1 MLPAS
6 PPRAPTLSG
15 PARGRIHHSL
25 WKSARSCKLRFQNRG
40 AALAAA
46 PPHTAMAGHKSERVA
61 LVTGA
66 GRGIGRATTLALA
79 REGYALCLA
88 ARSLD
93 ELEETRRLSGLE
105 PVRSLIVLIDLAGEE
120 SPQELFDAAI
130 GHFGKIDVLVNN
142 AGWAPPR
149 TPLLKTSAAT
159 QDRIL
164 AVNLRAPIALARLA
178 AARMVK
184 NGGGAIANIAS
195 TAARI
200 APAGEAV
207 YAAAKAG
214 LVAFSRAAF
223 AELRSSGVKLTV
235 IIPGLV
241 DTALIPPNK
250 HLNRALM
257 LGTDDVAE
265 AVMAVLRTPTRAC
278 PVEIV
283 LEPQRNPERAR

>member
-1 MLPAS
+1 
-6 PPRAPTLSG
+6 
-15 PARGRIHHSL
+15 
-25 WKSARSCKLRFQNRG
+25 
-40 AALAAA
+40 
-46 PPHTAMAGHKSERVA
+46 MAGQKTERIA

-66 GRGIGRATTLALA
+66 GRGIGRSTALALA

-88 ARSLD
+88 ARSIE

-105 PVRSLIVLIDLAGEE
+105 PARSLIVLIDLAGEE
-120 SPQELFDAAI
+120 SPQELFDAALS
-130 GHFGKIDVLVNN
+130 HFGKVDVLVNN

-149 TPLLKTSAAT
+149 TPLLKISAAT

-178 AARMVK
+178 AVRMIK
-184 NGGGAIANIAS
+184 NGGGAIINIAS
-195 TAARI
+195 AAARNT
-200 APAGEAV
+200 PAGEAV

-223 AELRSSGVKLTV
+223 AELRSSGLKLSV

-250 HLNRALM
+250 HLERSLM
-257 LGTDDVAE
+257 LAPDDVAE
-265 AVMAVLRTPTRAC
+265 AVMAVLRAPAHAC
-278 PVEIV
+278 PLEIV
-283 LEPQRNPERAR
+283 LEPQRNPERVR

>member
-1 MLPAS
+1 
-6 PPRAPTLSG
+6 
-15 PARGRIHHSL
+15 
-25 WKSARSCKLRFQNRG
+25 
-40 AALAAA
+40 
-46 PPHTAMAGHKSERVA
+46 MAGQKSQRVA

-66 GRGIGRATTLALA
+66 GRGIGRATALALA

-88 ARSLD
+88 ARSFE

-105 PVRSLIVLIDLAGEE
+105 PARSLIVLIDLAGDD
-120 SPQELFDAAI
+120 SPQDLFDAAL
-130 GHFGKIDVLVNN
+130 GHFGQIDVLVNN

-149 TPLLKTSAAT
+149 TPLLKTSEAT

-184 NGGGAIANIAS
+184 NGGGAIVNIAS
-195 TAARI
+195 AAAR
-200 APAGEAV
+200 ATPPGEAV

-214 LVAFSRAAF
+214 LVAFSRTAF
-223 AELRSSGVKLTV
+223 AELRSSGVKSAV

-241 DTALIPPNK
+241 DTALIPSNK
-250 HLNRALM
+250 RLDRALM
-257 LGTDDVAE
+257 LAAEDVAE
-265 AVMAVLRTPTRAC
+265 AVMTVLRAPLRAC

-283 LEPQRNPERAR
+283 LEPQRNPEHAR